1 MDEAK
6 DYKKYLKNLKN
17 IRENIVGKKLNTP
30 EYNITTYDQKSFEAA
45 GGKGKA
51 VFKDYKKLG
60 IKNEDEYFN
69 LKNKTKS
76 IITKAAKRS
85 PAGRAVSTILKG
97 GSYIKDLIK

>member
-6 DYKKYLKNLKN
+6 DYKKYLKSLKN
-17 IRENIVGKKLNTP
+17 IREDVVGKKLNTP
-30 EYNITTYDQKSFEAA
+30 EYNIMTYDQKSFEAA

-60 IKNEDEYFN
+60 VKNEDEYFK
-69 LKNKTKS
+69 LKNKAKS
-76 IITKAAKRS
+76 VMTKAAKRS
-85 PAGRAVSTILKG
+85 PAGRAVSAILKG